1 RARAM
6 GGAYASKIAGL
17 SVLLERLVIVA
28 VLVLL
33 CPSGTVSWSVDGLAV
48 MLEFAAEAGGGPGG
62 RLATRKAKKAGSST
76 GRRAGRRVAGG
87 IVRAFRQRLPACGAW
102 RGCAWER
109 RGVVGYQAGSP
120 ANSAPRL

>member
-1 RARAM
+1 M

-48 MLEFAAEAGGGPGG
+48 MLEFAAEAGGAPAG
-62 RLATRKAKKAGSST
+62 RLATSKANSALSSMGACF
-76 GRRAGRRVAGG
+76 GRRGAGG
-87 IVRAFRQRLPACGAW
+87 IVRALPQRLPACGAW